1 MDKWDR
7 RKRVKDWAFLMN
19 MFLLA
24 EIEYIE
30 TGEIMYV
37 LIDDKSED
45 EKIYTYE
52 EIKEKYISQR
62 EFSKGS

>member
-30 TGEIMYV
+30 TKEIMYV

-52 EIKEKYISQR
+52 EIKEKYILQR
-62 EFSKGS
+62 EFPKGS